1 MRFVS
6 IIVLFCLAVAGC
18 AVLAKYW
25 LRGSVEAEMEEC
37 ALAVLR
43 EGGFPEVTVD
53 FDHLSGR
60 IGGNVVDPGDRKTV
74 LLLLQEKVPTAYWA
88 EGAEMS
94 IAIRPTVP
102 PSLRVA
108 RLSGSD
114 EVTIDGTL
122 SMEDEA
128 ARTMLG
134 TRLHALAGIAKVNN
148 LIKLDPKVMLFPKMA
163 EFSSIA
169 SGLLAH
175 SEAAEIALQEEVVT
189 LVGSVPNDGLK
200 SGLMELAA
208 QITGKA
214 ALDKIEVS
222 ILKSSLAGGDMKMT
236 RNRFGITLSGV
247 IGDEN
252 SRGAILSLV
261 AEAQPTAAV
270 IDRIT
275 VSDERSRS
283 AWQDALPQLLPVL
296 LTNLEGE
303 MTAEFTPDRVRVNGS
318 TATVENGDRI
328 TAVLGAV
335 AAGPTPLEILNE
347 VSIRSEEEAGDKGIE
362 FTATY
367 DADLLILK
375 GNLEGE
381 STFADIEAKLTGI
394 RSSLSVKNELSVSAV
409 RPGSEWVA
417 KLPDFFAEVVGRTKS
432 GVFAFGRDRVEL
444 TGRTIE
450 IADRMILQNITVN
463 TVPSSFL
470 VKNELLHMD
479 EPLPLVPISA
489 EAAAE
494 VNAALKELPVYFE
507 SGSSILTEE
516 GRSKIAGVVERLKKA
531 NAEYALILTGVSDN
545 IGNAA
550 TNKELSLA
558 RADSV
563 VKELVKLEIPES
575 VIEVTSEVENVS
587 NLPRSQRWKSRRVDF
602 SLKSTSRGSAPP
614 AAEPR

>member
-6 IIVLFCLAVAGC
+6 IIILFCLAIAACSV
-18 AVLAKYW
+18 VAKYW
-25 LRGSVEAEMEEC
+25 LRGSVEAEMEQC

-53 FDHLSGR
+53 FDHLSGKV
-60 IGGNVVDPGDRKTV
+60 GGNVLDPEDRKTV
-74 LLLLQEKVPTAYWA
+74 LLLLREKVPTAYWA
-88 EGAEMS
+88 ESAEAS
-94 IAIRPTVP
+94 IAIRPTMP
-102 PSLRVA
+102 PSLRVV
-108 RLSGSD
+108 RLTGSD
-114 EVTIDGTL
+114 EVTVQGTL

-175 SEAAEIALQEEVVT
+175 SEAAEIALQDEVVT

-200 SGLMELAA
+200 SGLLDLAA

-214 ALDKIEVS
+214 ALDKIDVS

-236 RNRFGITLSGV
+236 RNRFGITVSG
-247 IGDEN
+247 IINDET
-252 SRGAILSLV
+252 SRGTILSLV
-261 AEAQPTAAV
+261 AEAQPTEAV
-270 IDRIT
+270 VDRIT

-296 LTNLEGE
+296 LKNLDGE
-303 MTAEFTPDRVRVNGS
+303 MTVEFTPTRVRVNGS
-318 TATVENGDRI
+318 TAAAENRDKI
-328 TAVLGAV
+328 TAVLGAI
-335 AAGPTPLEILNE
+335 AAGPSPLEILNE
-347 VSIRSEEEAGDKGIE
+347 VSLLSEGAAGDKGID

-367 DADLLILK
+367 EADLLILK
-375 GNLEGE
+375 GSLEGE
-381 STFADIEAKLTGI
+381 STFRDIEAKLAGI
-394 RSSLSVKNELSVSAV
+394 RSELSVKDELSVSVV

-432 GVFAFGRDRVEL
+432 GVFTFGRDSVEL
-444 TGRTIE
+444 KGRTIE

-470 VKNELLHMD
+470 VKNDLRHID
-479 EPLPLVPISA
+479 EPLPLVPITA
-489 EAAAE
+489 EAAAA
-494 VNAALKELPVYFE
+494 VNADLKNLPVHFD
-507 SGSSILTEE
+507 SGSSIITVE
-516 GRSKIAGVVERLKKA
+516 GRGKIAEVVDRLKKA
-531 NAEYALILTGVSDN
+531 NAEYTLVVTGVSDN
-545 IGNAA
+545 VGNSA

-602 SLKSTSRGSAPP
+602 SLKPTSAGSALP
-614 AAEPR
+614 AADPR

>member
-1 MRFVS
+1 
-6 IIVLFCLAVAGC
+6 
-18 AVLAKYW
+18 
-25 LRGSVEAEMEEC
+25 
-37 ALAVLR
+37 
-43 EGGFPEVTVD
+43 
-53 FDHLSGR
+53 
-60 IGGNVVDPGDRKTV
+60 
-74 LLLLQEKVPTAYWA
+74 
-88 EGAEMS
+88 
-94 IAIRPTVP
+94 
-102 PSLRVA
+102 
-108 RLSGSD
+108 
-114 EVTIDGTL
+114 
-122 SMEDEA
+122 
-128 ARTMLG
+128 
-134 TRLHALAGIAKVNN
+134 
-148 LIKLDPKVMLFPKMA
+148 
-163 EFSSIA
+163 
-169 SGLLAH
+169 
-175 SEAAEIALQEEVVT
+175 
-189 LVGSVPNDGLK
+189 
-200 SGLMELAA
+200 MELAA

-261 AEAQPTAAV
+261 AEAQPSAAV

>member
-1 MRFVS
+1 
-6 IIVLFCLAVAGC
+6 
-18 AVLAKYW
+18 
-25 LRGSVEAEMEEC
+25 
-37 ALAVLR
+37 
-43 EGGFPEVTVD
+43 
-53 FDHLSGR
+53 
-60 IGGNVVDPGDRKTV
+60 
-74 LLLLQEKVPTAYWA
+74 
-88 EGAEMS
+88 
-94 IAIRPTVP
+94 
-102 PSLRVA
+102 
-108 RLSGSD
+108 
-114 EVTIDGTL
+114 
-122 SMEDEA
+122 
-128 ARTMLG
+128 
-134 TRLHALAGIAKVNN
+134 
-148 LIKLDPKVMLFPKMA
+148 
-163 EFSSIA
+163 
-169 SGLLAH
+169 
-175 SEAAEIALQEEVVT
+175 
-189 LVGSVPNDGLK
+189 
-200 SGLMELAA
+200 
-208 QITGKA
+208 
-214 ALDKIEVS
+214 
-222 ILKSSLAGGDMKMT
+222 
-236 RNRFGITLSGV
+236 
-247 IGDEN
+247 
-252 SRGAILSLV
+252 
-261 AEAQPTAAV
+261 
-270 IDRIT
+270 
-275 VSDERSRS
+275 
-283 AWQDALPQLLPVL
+283 
-296 LTNLEGE
+296 
-303 MTAEFTPDRVRVNGS
+303 
-318 TATVENGDRI
+318 
-328 TAVLGAV
+328 
-335 AAGPTPLEILNE
+335 
-347 VSIRSEEEAGDKGIE
+347 RSEEEAGDKGIE

-367 DADLLILK
+367 EADLLILK